1 MSKGQRDESATAL
14 LYLIMAGVI
23 AYAVVFL
30 ILMLCVILTIS
41 LTAGAGYLGYR
52 VALDS
57 QLWKDRRVLKDR
69 ELEAARKRELKYY
82 QKSGKGWMTQVVSNY
97 YDDKERDLY
106 AKEISRL
113 DDAVNSIRKIRES
126 LK

>member
-113 DDAVNSIRKIRES
+113 DDAVNSIRKIRE
-126 LK
+126 